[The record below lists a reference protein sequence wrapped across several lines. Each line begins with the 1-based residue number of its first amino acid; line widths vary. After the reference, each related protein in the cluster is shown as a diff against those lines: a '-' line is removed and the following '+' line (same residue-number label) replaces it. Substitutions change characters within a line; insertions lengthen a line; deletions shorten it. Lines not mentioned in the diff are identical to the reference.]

1 MKKELEEVK
10 EQKSEDLFEEE
21 QPIVLKLD
29 KKALKGEPRLK
40 AEGDFFDFTG
50 YLASL
55 KKDLSGIFALIGAI
69 LVYLSPYMIWLKQTI
84 RGEERKA
91 DLLDLAGEF
100 SEIALNQKSIMLF
113 GILIL
118 VMAVIMLILTARE
131 HIRPLRPYADNYL
144 IRIAP
149 SVVTLL
155 MFILIM
161 KNKMYVAEVA
171 KTVTETGTGQIF
183 LVAGLVLYTISVVFD
198 FMNRGNRYE

>member
-1 MKKELEEVK
+1 MEKELEEVK
-10 EQKSEDLFEEE
+10 EQKSEELFDEE

-50 YLASL
+50 YLVSI
-55 KKDLSGIFALIGAI
+55 KNDLSCIIALAGAI
-69 LVYLSPYMIWLKQTI
+69 LVYLSPYMTWLKQTI
-84 RGEERKA
+84 RGEVSKA

-100 SEIALNQKSIMLF
+100 GEIALNQKSLMLF

-118 VMAVIMLILTARE
+118 IMALAMLILTARE

-149 SVVTLL
+149 SVVTLI
-155 MFILIM
+155 MFILIL

-171 KTVTETGTGQIF
+171 KTVTETGAGQIF
-183 LVAGLVLYTISVVFD
+183 LVVGLVLYTISVVFD
-198 FMNRGNRYE
+198 FMNRGDKL